1 MIDFQFYIKKYAYL
15 IGIVVFA
22 IWMLFFDS
30 NSWLSHRKLNKEIEV
45 LKRQKEFLQKEIV
58 KDRDIIREINTAEGR
73 EKFGREN
80 YYFKKENEDI
90 FIIEYDT
97 INRNGDMYILTVNIT
112 DSFNTN
118 FKTLTQR
125 IVVKEISNNN
135 YEISFQIN

>member
-58 KDRDIIREINTAEGR
+58 KDRDIIREINTPEGR

-97 INRNGDMYILTVNIT
+97 I
-112 DSFNTN
+112 
-118 FKTLTQR
+118 K
-125 IVVKEISNNN
+125 
-135 YEISFQIN
+135 

>member
-58 KDRDIIREINTAEGR
+58 KDRDIIREINTPKVGKNLV
-73 EKFGREN
+73 EK
-80 YYFKKENEDI
+80 
-90 FIIEYDT
+90 II
-97 INRNGDMYILTVNIT
+97 ISKRKM
-112 DSFNTN
+112 
-118 FKTLTQR
+118 R
-125 IVVKEISNNN
+125 ISLLLNMI
-135 YEISFQIN
+135 Q

>member
-58 KDRDIIREINTAEGR
+58 KDRDIIRESNTPEGR

-97 INRNGDMYILTVNIT
+97 I
-112 DSFNTN
+112 
-118 FKTLTQR
+118 K
-125 IVVKEISNNN
+125 
-135 YEISFQIN
+135 

>member
-73 EKFGREN
+73 EIFGREN

-97 INRNGDMYILTVNIT
+97 INRNGDMYVLTVNIS

-118 FKTLTQR
+118 FKTLIQR
-125 IVVKEISNNN
+125 VVVKEISNNN

>member
-73 EKFGREN
+73 AQFGREN

-90 FIIEYDT
+90 FLIEYDT
-97 INRNGDMYILTVNIT
+97 I
-112 DSFNTN
+112 
-118 FKTLTQR
+118 K
-125 IVVKEISNNN
+125 
-135 YEISFQIN
+135 

>member
-58 KDRDIIREINTAEGR
+58 KDRDIIREINTREGR

-97 INRNGDMYILTVNIT
+97 I
-112 DSFNTN
+112 
-118 FKTLTQR
+118 K
-125 IVVKEISNNN
+125 
-135 YEISFQIN
+135 

>member
-58 KDRDIIREINTAEGR
+58 KDRDIIREINTPEGR

-80 YYFKKENEDI
+80 YSFKKENEDI

-97 INRNGDMYILTVNIT
+97 I
-112 DSFNTN
+112 
-118 FKTLTQR
+118 K
-125 IVVKEISNNN
+125 
-135 YEISFQIN
+135 

>member
-30 NSWLSHRKLNKEIEV
+30 NSWLSHRKLNKEIV
-45 LKRQKEFLQKEIV
+45 R
-58 KDRDIIREINTAEGR
+58 DRDIIREINTAEGR

-97 INRNGDMYILTVNIT
+97 I
-112 DSFNTN
+112 
-118 FKTLTQR
+118 K
-125 IVVKEISNNN
+125 
-135 YEISFQIN
+135 

>member
-58 KDRDIIREINTAEGR
+58 RDRDIIREINTAEGR

-97 INRNGDMYILTVNIT
+97 INRNGEMYILTVNIT

-135 YEISFQIN
+135 YEISFQLN

>member
-1 MIDFQFYIKKYAYL
+1 
-15 IGIVVFA
+15 
-22 IWMLFFDS
+22 MLFFDS

-58 KDRDIIREINTAEGR
+58 KDRDIIREINTPEGR

-97 INRNGDMYILTVNIT
+97 I
-112 DSFNTN
+112 
-118 FKTLTQR
+118 K
-125 IVVKEISNNN
+125 
-135 YEISFQIN
+135 

>member
-58 KDRDIIREINTAEGR
+58 RDRDIIREINTAEGR

-80 YYFKKENEDI
+80 YYHKKENEDI

-97 INRNGDMYILTVNIT
+97 I
-112 DSFNTN
+112 
-118 FKTLTQR
+118 K
-125 IVVKEISNNN
+125 
-135 YEISFQIN
+135 